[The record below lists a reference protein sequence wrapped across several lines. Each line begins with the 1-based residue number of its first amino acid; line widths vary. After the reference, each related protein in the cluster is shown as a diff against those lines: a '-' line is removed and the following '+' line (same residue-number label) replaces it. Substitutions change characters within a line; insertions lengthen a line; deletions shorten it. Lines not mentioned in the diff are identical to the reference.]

1 MKKIILGT
9 MVATSIFAAQ
19 IVEIACDKSYKP
31 YSYKDGKEA
40 KGIYVDVIRKAVSQM
55 PNYEVKFKPAAWNK
69 AVNAVKKGKAIGF
82 FPPYY
87 SKARESWMRYS
98 EALGAEK
105 VYVIA
110 KESTHKGKAKF
121 PEDFKGLTACIN
133 RGYGLAIL
141 GGKKFE
147 QMIKDKT
154 IKLKNG
160 NTTKVCLNQ
169 IKSNKADFTL
179 YDRLIDISGFP
190 MLTHGLNSQSNN
202 SYIGFTLKDKKFP
215 YQKDFETKFNK
226 IIKKMRA
233 SGDIEKIINSY
244 KKK

>member
-1 MKKIILGT
+1 MGLSRILIIVII
-9 MVATSIFAAQ
+9 MATSIFAVQ

-31 YSYKDGKEA
+31 YSFKDGKEA

-55 PNYEVKFKPAAWNK
+55 PNYEVKFKPVAWNK
-69 AVNAVKKGKAIGF
+69 AVNAVKKGKNIGF

-110 KESTHKGKAKF
+110 KEKTHKGKVKF
-121 PEDFKGLTACIN
+121 PEDFKGLTVCIN
-133 RGYGLAIL
+133 RGYGLTIL
-141 GGKKFE
+141 GGEKFE

-154 IKLKNG
+154 IILKQG

-169 IKSNKADFTL
+169 IK
-179 YDRLIDISGFP
+179 
-190 MLTHGLNSQSNN
+190 
-202 SYIGFTLKDKKFP
+202 
-215 YQKDFETKFNK
+215 
-226 IIKKMRA
+226 
-233 SGDIEKIINSY
+233 
-244 KKK
+244 